1 MRIDQ
6 WWWWEEGVEWRGVEQ
21 TLIAVRRTLDSEAV
35 WQFISVLLHYFF
47 SSEVKQVFNRH
58 CTTELK
64 QGRVSQSN
72 LISVLFFLL
81 ISLSFG
87 SHHHHIHIGQV

>member
-1 MRIDQ
+1 M
-6 WWWWEEGVEWRGVEQ
+6 GWRGVEQ
-21 TLIAVRRTLDSEAV
+21 TLIAVPRTLGSEAI
-35 WQFISVLLHYFF
+35 WQFISILLHYFF
-47 SSEVKQVFNRH
+47 SSEVNQVFNRH

-87 SHHHHIHIGQV
+87 SHQHHIHTGQV